1 MKKRGSLFADK
12 VHRQNIA
19 WLINNGKTKE
29 LRREQRLCY
38 DWPICFAEDFKKT
51 LFQGWMLNVSS
62 MGAAF
67 ICDADSRPYPGQ
79 HITTRFR
86 VPRFGSAD
94 PFNVVLFTH
103 VARIC
108 RIDDIDNLLRRVAI
122 KFVRPL
128 FFKPGEQGISKSDVQ
143 QRLKAVRSRW
153 AGNGRATVSCR
164 PGATGRIKSKTNKTR
179 TAQGRS

>member
-38 DWPICFAEDFKKT
+38 DWPICFTEDFEKT
-51 LFQGWMLNVSS
+51 LFHGRMLNVSS
-62 MGAAF
+62 MGAVF

-79 HITTRFR
+79 HITTCFR

-108 RIDDIDNLLRRVAI
+108 RIDDIDNLLHHVAI

-128 FFKPGEQGISKSDVQ
+128 FFNPGEQGISKSDVQ
-143 QRLKAVRSRW
+143 QKLKAARSRCV
-153 AGNGRATVSCR
+153 GNVRATVSCR
-164 PGATGRIKSKTNKTR
+164 SVVAPPVPASVEKNVRN
-179 TAQGRS
+179 TA